1 MLQWDDENCSPAR
14 MSSIKQSRSSGSMA
28 SLRRVFRTL
37 NMPQVCANLA
47 CIRNSRT
54 KKTCRGEPAQVF
66 RRPDGTRT
74 PDETASGLDQRR
86 GLSEGL
92 LRELGTE
99 GVLFGELHAR
109 VRRPP
114 AESPPDHGGERNE
127 GPSVAHR
134 QSSCSAWIS

>member
-1 MLQWDDENCSPAR
+1 

-28 SLRRVFRTL
+28 SLRRAFRTL

-54 KKTCRGEPAQVF
+54 RRPVRGEPAQVF

-74 PDETASGLDQRR
+74 PDETASGLDECREFSQ
-86 GLSEGL
+86 GLLWELGAEGL
-92 LRELGTE
+92 LL
-99 GVLFGELHAR
+99 GELYAR

-114 AESPPDHGGERNE
+114 PKSPPDHGRERNE
-127 GPSVAHR
+127 SPSAAHR
-134 QSSCSAWIS
+134 QSSCSARIL